1 MKKLIANI
9 AKLTLTDKVL
19 IFCAITFIAFF
30 AYAFF
35 RKSTN
40 VNAIIKVG
48 EESIRFEPYFV
59 ETGTRPWFAQLF
71 FKGMKETDGLGRV
84 NAEVLS
90 IRSYDTL
97 PSRKAL
103 YLTTKVRV
111 VYNRASNQYTFK
123 GLPLTVGSPIRL
135 NLEKLYVEGLVT
147 FVEGVED
154 KRTKSKLIVETQI
167 REETPAFPDS
177 SGTSEHI
184 ANALIKGDMVKD
196 DQGNIIVKIIDKK
209 VENAKRLVITS
220 DGRSVIQTNPLRR
233 DVYLTLEVNAIK
245 IGDRYYIFD
254 DVPLLVGEKIPI
266 NTSTISVWP
275 EVTKINI
282 EQ

>member
-35 RKSTN
+35 RKSTY

-59 ETGTRPWFAQLF
+59 ETGTRPWF
-71 FKGMKETDGLGRV
+71 
-84 NAEVLS
+84 
-90 IRSYDTL
+90 
-97 PSRKAL
+97 AL

-123 GLPLTVGSPIRL
+123 GLPLTVGSPIKL

-209 VENAKRLVITS
+209 VENAKRLVTTS

-233 DVYLTLEVNAIK
+233 DVYLTLEVDAIK

>member
-1 MKKLIANI
+1 M
-9 AKLTLTDKVL
+9 
-19 IFCAITFIAFF
+19 
-30 AYAFF
+30 
-35 RKSTN
+35 
-40 VNAIIKVG
+40 
-48 EESIRFEPYFV
+48 
-59 ETGTRPWFAQLF
+59 
-71 FKGMKETDGLGRV
+71 
-84 NAEVLS
+84 
-90 IRSYDTL
+90 
-97 PSRKAL
+97 
-103 YLTTKVRV
+103 
-111 VYNRASNQYTFK
+111 
-123 GLPLTVGSPIRL
+123 
-135 NLEKLYVEGLVT
+135 
-147 FVEGVED
+147 
-154 KRTKSKLIVETQI
+154 IVETQI

>member
-1 MKKLIANI
+1 M
-9 AKLTLTDKVL
+9 
-19 IFCAITFIAFF
+19 
-30 AYAFF
+30 
-35 RKSTN
+35 
-40 VNAIIKVG
+40 
-48 EESIRFEPYFV
+48 
-59 ETGTRPWFAQLF
+59 
-71 FKGMKETDGLGRV
+71 
-84 NAEVLS
+84 
-90 IRSYDTL
+90 
-97 PSRKAL
+97 
-103 YLTTKVRV
+103 
-111 VYNRASNQYTFK
+111 
-123 GLPLTVGSPIRL
+123 
-135 NLEKLYVEGLVT
+135 
-147 FVEGVED
+147 
-154 KRTKSKLIVETQI
+154 IVETQI

-233 DVYLTLEVNAIK
+233 DVYLTLEVDAIK